1 MHIAITAKTVLRLL
15 LTPQFRVHGIETKL
29 ESNWEHVIYQKLA
42 NSNRKMISMLTG
54 LKVSSLACKCAF
66 ETSEQQARRDPMETN
81 FEGLEMKK

>member
-1 MHIAITAKTVLRLL
+1 
-15 LTPQFRVHGIETKL
+15 
-29 ESNWEHVIYQKLA
+29 
-42 NSNRKMISMLTG
+42 MLTG